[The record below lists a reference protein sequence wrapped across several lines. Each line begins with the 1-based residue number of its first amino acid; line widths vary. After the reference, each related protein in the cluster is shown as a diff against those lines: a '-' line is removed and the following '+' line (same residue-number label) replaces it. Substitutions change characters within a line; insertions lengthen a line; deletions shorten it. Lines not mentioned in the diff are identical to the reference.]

1 MVWLHGGYT
10 GLDKDGNDAL
20 LNFMPRS
27 LRWYIWVCKYKLYIY
42 ISAGMLILLGAFCL
56 GTACYSYKTYIEQV
70 ARYEQIQDDEKSND
84 VRQHYHTIQEKI
96 SQLLKSHEQI
106 NEQSTL
112 VILLDGAMITK
123 GNLSIRHIEF
133 SDEGFSVDGSA
144 TNENVYHSYIQYVQ
158 SHMKKVTFDG
168 KQQVEKA
175 EGICSFHLE
184 GHTKQHDA
192 PTKES
197 NSDV

>member
-1 MVWLHGGYT
+1 
-10 GLDKDGNDAL
+10 
-20 LNFMPRS
+20 MPRS
-27 LRWYIWVCKYKLYIY
+27 LRWYIWLCKYKLYIY

-56 GTACYSYKTYIEQV
+56 GTAGYSYKTYIEQV
-70 ARYEQIQDDEKSND
+70 ARYKQIQDNEKSND
-84 VRQHYHTIQEKI
+84 VRQQYHTIQEKI

-133 SDEGFSVDGSA
+133 SDGGFTVDGDA
-144 TNENVYHSYIQYVQ
+144 TNDEAYHSYVQYVQ
-158 SHMKKVTFDG
+158 AHMKQVICDG

-175 EGICSFHLE
+175 DGPCSFHLD
-184 GHTKQHDA
+184 GHTKQHD
-192 PTKES
+192 TKPKEDIPS
-197 NSDV
+197 V